1 MMKNEQ
7 NPVNRATIDS
17 GSEDGQKS
25 MDKTCIL
32 IVEDEAVIAA
42 SLFQSLTS
50 LGYTVPEPVATGDD
64 AIRAVTSRVPD
75 LVLMDIELSGRPNG
89 IETADRIQSFGNIP
103 VIYLTAFSDDSRLS
117 EARHTKPCEYLV
129 RPVQN
134 SELHATIQM
143 ALYKNRIDQKLKETE
158 EKFRDIFNNVNDGVE
173 IHEMDER
180 GLPGRFIEINEMTCK
195 MYQYTRE
202 ELLCISPLA
211 LSTGYHNPPLESL
224 GKDLKTLGHAR
235 FETIHRRKDGTN
247 FPVEINAHVAK
258 ILGKTVVVAVVRDL
272 TDRKNEEFVS
282 RQRKTRLDLALRSA
296 EMGVWQWDIIKDT
309 RCFDDKTCQLLGI
322 KPASF
327 TGLAEEF
334 YVTVHPDDRETLK
347 KALARSIECNILYDP
362 TYRTVW
368 PDGSI
373 HFIAARGTLVKD
385 AAGKPLQIIGVIWD
399 ISDKIE
405 TEESLRESEEQYR
418 QFVEHSPDG
427 IMLCSSGRIV
437 YVNPSCVK
445 ILGAHSAKDIV
456 GHSALDF
463 IHPDYRGIVLERT
476 LAMTKQNQS
485 VNLLEE
491 KFLRFDGTYIDVE
504 VSAMPVMYQNKSSV
518 LIAFRDVTSR
528 KKADAIYNLTT
539 QKLQM
544 MNIMAWHDVYNKITA
559 LRGYV
564 EMSKN
569 TINNPKG
576 MAFLQR
582 EEEILTSIHKH
593 IENTKE
599 YQDMGRLPFR
609 WVNLAVVIQSAVI
622 SKEENGLDISLNV
635 EGLELFCDPIIE
647 KVFNHLISQS
657 LLFRKEKTA
666 VRVSYAKSASGIIIL
681 YEDDSKGIPP
691 ENKEN
696 IFIRDLGKLDG
707 FSFFFIHDILELS
720 GMSIRETGVF
730 GKGARFEITV
740 PKDKWRTL
748 EKGD

>member
-1 MMKNEQ
+1 
-7 NPVNRATIDS
+7 
-17 GSEDGQKS
+17 
-25 MDKTCIL
+25 
-32 IVEDEAVIAA
+32 
-42 SLFQSLTS
+42 
-50 LGYTVPEPVATGDD
+50 
-64 AIRAVTSRVPD
+64 
-75 LVLMDIELSGRPNG
+75 
-89 IETADRIQSFGNIP
+89 
-103 VIYLTAFSDDSRLS
+103 
-117 EARHTKPCEYLV
+117 
-129 RPVQN
+129 
-134 SELHATIQM
+134 
-143 ALYKNRIDQKLKETE
+143 
-158 EKFRDIFNNVNDGVE
+158 
-173 IHEMDER
+173 
-180 GLPGRFIEINEMTCK
+180 
-195 MYQYTRE
+195 
-202 ELLCISPLA
+202 
-211 LSTGYHNPPLESL
+211 
-224 GKDLKTLGHAR
+224 
-235 FETIHRRKDGTN
+235 
-247 FPVEINAHVAK
+247 
-258 ILGKTVVVAVVRDL
+258 
-272 TDRKNEEFVS
+272 
-282 RQRKTRLDLALRSA
+282 
-296 EMGVWQWDIIKDT
+296 
-309 RCFDDKTCQLLGI
+309 
-322 KPASF
+322 
-327 TGLAEEF
+327 
-334 YVTVHPDDRETLK
+334 
-347 KALARSIECNILYDP
+347 
-362 TYRTVW
+362 
-368 PDGSI
+368 
-373 HFIAARGTLVKD
+373 
-385 AAGKPLQIIGVIWD
+385 
-399 ISDKIE
+399 
-405 TEESLRESEEQYR
+405 
-418 QFVEHSPDG
+418 
-427 IMLCSSGRIV
+427 
-437 YVNPSCVK
+437 
-445 ILGAHSAKDIV
+445 
-456 GHSALDF
+456 
-463 IHPDYRGIVLERT
+463 
-476 LAMTKQNQS
+476 
-485 VNLLEE
+485 
-491 KFLRFDGTYIDVE
+491 
-504 VSAMPVMYQNKSSV
+504 MPVMYQNKSSV